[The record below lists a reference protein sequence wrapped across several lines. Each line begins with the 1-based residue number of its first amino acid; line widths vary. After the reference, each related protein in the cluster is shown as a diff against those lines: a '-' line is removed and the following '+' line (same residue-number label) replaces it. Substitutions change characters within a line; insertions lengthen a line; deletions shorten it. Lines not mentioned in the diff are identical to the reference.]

1 MMPAFSIVGLVRLG
15 GAMAQRL
22 NTEKLAA
29 SDYDPIKNLLL
40 FCSGYFF
47 INWFLKTSQRSTMS
61 RNSLTRDDNIFSWYM
76 VCPKH

>member
-47 INWFLKTSQRSTMS
+47 INWFLKTSQRSTMD
-61 RNSLTRDDNIFSWYM
+61 SLARAENIFFI
-76 VCPKH
+76 VCSMP